1 MKAISNALVIILVI
15 VWIVSI
21 GKCENLTRKYGH
33 EFEEAKTQTNMLD
46 ECKTFKV
53 LEYSDTYAVGYYVT
67 VGRTGGAKLYFER
80 ANSQEAWQL
89 STWEAVWSKH
99 GSADGVMWPYIR

>member
-1 MKAISNALVIILVI
+1 MKEIIKLLSLILFV
-15 VWIVSI
+15 VWIFSI
-21 GKCENLTRKYGH
+21 ARCETLTRKYGH
-33 EFEEAKTQTNMLD
+33 EFEEAKTQANMLP

-67 VGRTGGAKLYFER
+67 VERAAGAKLYFER

-99 GSADGVMWPYIR
+99 GSAEGIMWPYIR